1 MLLKLLV
8 YRGVPVARGELRR
21 LCVKQG
27 AGLKVLRKKSSSERA
42 RDRKSMKQISQPQ
55 DVAAFQHISASYLIF
70 KYINIMRQ
78 KSNTHCQVYAKVIKT
93 ANSRI
98 ENDKILDYQL
108 YHISKPGREHK
119 TYFHQPHDQL
129 ENNHPV
135 PSLCCHTT
143 SLHYL

>member
-55 DVAAFQHISASYLIF
+55 DVAAF
-70 KYINIMRQ
+70 
-78 KSNTHCQVYAKVIKT
+78 
-93 ANSRI
+93 
-98 ENDKILDYQL
+98 
-108 YHISKPGREHK
+108 
-119 TYFHQPHDQL
+119 
-129 ENNHPV
+129 
-135 PSLCCHTT
+135 
-143 SLHYL
+143 